1 MMSSRFNNR
10 GAALVIVLGMLVL
23 VSIVAIGF
31 FARTVTLRK
40 STANELAS
48 SSARS
53 LADTAVNLVQAQ
65 IDHATT
71 AGNFTSWA
79 SQPGAIRLYNT
90 SGTLRTIYRLY
101 SSSSLTTSNATDLL
115 ADLPAASNWTSLKS
129 LWVDLNAPVD
139 ISSNGTV
146 TRRFPVLD
154 PSSMGTIEGFNSN
167 ATASISVL
175 TGNNTNRSLPMPVRW
190 LYVLQ
195 GGEIVAP
202 AAAAGGTDSVTVTGG
217 NATNPIVG
225 RIAFWADDNTSRL
238 NINTA
243 GGRGNATSSNATF
256 WDTPR
261 FDAPDERNL
270 AKYQPASAEFQRY
283 PGHPGT
289 TTLGKV
295 FPSLTSNQVL
305 QLTPRYTYGG
315 SRDATV
321 ANTANNT
328 SKAERLLSSAG
339 ELIYAADRSAT
350 TLLSSDQIEGAKF
363 LLTSHSRS
371 PELTLF
377 GTPRVSVWPI
387 HANTTATWRSPKDL
401 LLARAATVNGTQ
413 TYHFTRTN
421 SQNCTTDINLPRN
434 LSLLNYLDY
443 LTQQNIP
450 GWGANFAA
458 KYPTDRRDI
467 LTKIFDYVRI
477 TNLQDPLLAPA
488 NRYSSNS
495 STSAGIV
502 APSIHPTWETRGF
515 GRFEVLA
522 DAGFLLVGVGEGNV
536 TVGGN
541 TTNATVLTSQ
551 SGTLHDSGNP
561 ASWADAASRLP
572 ADGKVAVQGLF
583 LMSFFNPAMGYAETK
598 SGFSLRI
605 KGLNSAT
612 LDGVAMDFPED
623 DWIYCDPAQNGT
635 VNMPLGTRGFGGV
648 IDSRKLIFYLQ
659 AGAKARSLGF
669 GDAQRRTTYPFFS
682 QKIIPISAN
691 ATSTAFTAG
700 TVTLEFFSGN
710 GAQNSD
716 ANKLISTYTLDF
728 SSLPATIPTPKLARN
743 RGFGLTS
750 ANASEGGYQRDRFH
764 LVSNMLGNSASSPQ
778 TVFYGGG
785 YSYICGLVEPDRD
798 AFYTLAPS
806 GNYTDYRMLNRAL
819 VPAEAFRPHPNA
831 NGTNRTAFLG
841 MMGSGFQMAGSG
853 PYGKLASGASYYEPT
868 FTNVG
873 GTLTLGSLNPNPTQ
887 PAVPSGLNGAFAANN
902 ASVPGDWDNGMGIVM
917 DGPYINKP
925 DDGNQKN
932 ISIAAGIPFFDNDFF
947 YTEILGAGLF
957 SPNRMIP
964 SAGMFGSLP
973 TGVLSARPWQTL
985 LFRPGPTGHKGL
997 ESPHDHLLLDLFWMP
1012 VVEPYAISEPFSTA
1026 GKVNL
1031 NYQIQPFTYIDRKT
1045 PLLSVLDSERV
1056 AKVKKSDA
1064 DKYKKRDVGISSN
1077 ARLSL
1082 NLSEIDGTLR
1092 QFKEKFAAS
1101 EIFKSHTEICDI
1113 FLVPQGSSWAN
1124 DAAART
1130 AWYGDDFAL
1139 VGDNTRERP
1148 YANLLGRVTTK
1159 SNTFTVYYTVQALKN
1174 PVNLPQDTWNE
1185 SKGVVLSEYRGNTT
1199 LERYINPNDTRI
1211 PDYATN
1217 NATIGT
1223 DPLDRYY
1230 NWRVIQQTQF
1240 AP

>member
-1 MMSSRFNNR
+1 
-10 GAALVIVLGMLVL
+10 
-23 VSIVAIGF
+23 
-31 FARTVTLRK
+31 
-40 STANELAS
+40 
-48 SSARS
+48 
-53 LADTAVNLVQAQ
+53 
-65 IDHATT
+65 
-71 AGNFTSWA
+71 
-79 SQPGAIRLYNT
+79 
-90 SGTLRTIYRLY
+90 
-101 SSSSLTTSNATDLL
+101 
-115 ADLPAASNWTSLKS
+115 
-129 LWVDLNAPVD
+129 
-139 ISSNGTV
+139 
-146 TRRFPVLD
+146 
-154 PSSMGTIEGFNSN
+154 
-167 ATASISVL
+167 
-175 TGNNTNRSLPMPVRW
+175 MPVRW

-202 AAAAGGTDSVTVTGG
+202 TPAAGGTDSVTVTGASA
-217 NATNPIVG
+217 NNPIVG

-243 GGRGNATSSNATF
+243 GGRGNATASSATF

-270 AKYQPASAEFQRY
+270 AKFQPANGEFQRY

-295 FPSLTSNQVL
+295 FPSLTSDQVL

-321 ANTANNT
+321 ANTASNT
-328 SKAERLLSSAG
+328 FKAERLLSSAG
-339 ELIYAADRSAT
+339 ELLYTANRSAT
-350 TLLSSDQIEGAKF
+350 PLLSADQLEGAKF

-387 HANTTATWRSPKDL
+387 HGNTTATWRSPKDL

-413 TYHFTRTN
+413 TYHFTRTD
-421 SQNCTTDINLPRN
+421 SQSCTTDINLPRN
-434 LSLLNYLDY
+434 LSLLNYLDS

-450 GWGANFAA
+450 GWGANFTT

-477 TNLQDPLLAPA
+477 TNLQDPLLAAA

-495 STSAGIV
+495 STSPGIV
-502 APSIHPTWETRGF
+502 APAIHPTWDTRGF

-522 DAGFLLVGVGEGNV
+522 DAGFLLVGVGQANV
-536 TVGGN
+536 TVSGN
-541 TTNATVLTSQ
+541 TTDKPVLSSQ
-551 SGTLHDSGNP
+551 AGTLHDSGNT
-561 ASWADAASRLP
+561 ASWADTATRLP

-605 KGLNSAT
+605 QGLNTAT
-612 LDGVAMDFPED
+612 LDGVAMDFPAD

-648 IDSRKLIFYLQ
+648 IDSRKLIYYLQ
-659 AGAKARSLGF
+659 GGANAARSLGF

-728 SSLPATIPTPKLARN
+728 SRLPGTIPTPKLARN

-750 ANASEGGYQRDRFH
+750 ANAAEGGYQRDRFH
-764 LVSNMLGNSASSPQ
+764 LVSGMLGNSTSSPQ
-778 TVFYGGG
+778 TDFYGGG

-798 AFYTLAPS
+798 VFYTLAPS

-831 NGTNRTAFLG
+831 NGINRTAFLG
-841 MMGSGFQMAGSG
+841 MMGAGFQMPGSG

-868 FTNVG
+868 ITNVSG
-873 GTLTLGSLNPNPTQ
+873 NLTLGNLSPNPTQ
-887 PAVPSGLNGAFAANN
+887 PAVPSGLSGAFAANN

-932 ISIAAGIPFFDNDFF
+932 ISTGGIPFFDLDFY
-947 YTEILGAGLF
+947 YTEILAGGLF

-985 LFRPGPTGHKGL
+985 LFRPGPLGHKGL
-997 ESPHDHLLLDLFWMP
+997 ESPRDHLLLDLFWMP

-1056 AKVKKSDA
+1056 AKVQKSDA
-1064 DKYKKRDVGISSN
+1064 DKYKKLATVGPPSLAGN
-1077 ARLSL
+1077 ARLPL
-1082 NLSEIDGTLR
+1082 NLSETDGTLR
-1092 QFKEKFAAS
+1092 QFREKFAAN

-1113 FLVPQGSSWAN
+1113 FLVPQGSEWAN

-1130 AWYGDDFAL
+1130 EWYGDDFAL

-1148 YANLLGRVTTK
+1148 YTNLLGRLTTK

-1174 PVNLPQDTWNE
+1174 PSLLPQDTWTE
-1185 SKGVVLSEYRGNTT
+1185 SKGVVLSEYRGSTT

-1211 PDYATN
+1211 PDYAADTSQ
-1217 NATIGT
+1217 IGT
-1223 DPLDRYY
+1223 NPLDNYY
-1230 NWRVIQQTQF
+1230 NWRIIEQTQF

>member
-1 MMSSRFNNR
+1 MMSSRFHNR

-90 SGTLRTIYRLY
+90 SGTLRTVYRLY
-101 SSSSLTTSNATDLL
+101 SSSSLTTSTATDLA
-115 ADLPAASNWTSLKS
+115 ADLPSSPDWRNSKS

-139 ISSNGTV
+139 ISSNATL
-146 TRRFPVLD
+146 TRRFPILD
-154 PSSMGTIEGFNSN
+154 PSSMGAIEGFNSN
-167 ATASISVL
+167 GTTSITVL
-175 TGNNTNRSLPMPVRW
+175 TSNQTSRSLPMPVRW
-190 LYVLQ
+190 MYVLQ
-195 GGEIVAP
+195 NGEIVAP
-202 AAAAGGTDSVTVTGG
+202 AAASGGTDSVTVAG
-217 NATNPIVG
+217 ASAANPIVG

-243 GGRGNATSSNATF
+243 GGRGNAISSNATF

-261 FDAPDERNL
+261 FEAPDERNL
-270 AKYQPASAEFQRY
+270 AKYQPASGEFQRY

-328 SKAERLLSSAG
+328 SKADRLLSSAG
-339 ELIYAADRSAT
+339 ELLYTPDRSAT
-350 TLLSSDQIEGAKF
+350 PLLSADQLEGVKF

-377 GTPRVSVWPI
+377 GTPRISVWPI
-387 HANTTATWRSPKDL
+387 HANAASAWRSPKDL
-401 LLARAATVNGTQ
+401 LLARAATVNGNQ
-413 TYHFTRTN
+413 TYHFTRSD
-421 SQNCTTDINLPRN
+421 SQSCTTDINLPRN
-434 LSLLNYLDY
+434 LSLLNYLDH

-450 GWGANFAA
+450 GWGASFTT
-458 KYPTDRRDI
+458 KYPADRRDI

-502 APSIHPTWETRGF
+502 APAIHPTWNTRGF

-522 DAGFLLVGVGEGNV
+522 DAGFLLVGVGQGNL
-536 TVGGN
+536 TVN
-541 TTNATVLTSQ
+541 ATTTNATVLTSQ
-551 SGTLHDSGNP
+551 AGTLYDSGNST
-561 ASWADAASRLP
+561 SWANAASRLP

-605 KGLNSAT
+605 QGLNSAT
-612 LDGVAMDFPED
+612 LDGVAMDFPAD

-635 VNMPLGTRGFGGV
+635 VNQPPGTRGFGAV

-659 AGAKARSLGF
+659 GGPKARSLGF
-669 GDAQRRTTYPFFS
+669 GDLGRRTTYPFFS
-682 QKIIPISAN
+682 RNIIPVSAN
-691 ATSTAFTAG
+691 APSVSFTAG
-700 TVTLEFFSGN
+700 NVTLALFSGN
-710 GAQNSD
+710 GAQNSEPQ
-716 ANKLISTYTLDF
+716 KWISTYTLDF
-728 SSLPATIPTPKLARN
+728 SQLPGTIPTPKLARN
-743 RGFGLTS
+743 RGFGLTAS
-750 ANASEGGYQRDRFH
+750 NAAEGGYQRDRFH
-764 LVSNMLGNSASSPQ
+764 LASNMLGSSTTSPQ
-778 TVFYGGG
+778 TSFYAGG
-785 YSYICGLVEPDRD
+785 YTYVCGLVEPDRD
-798 AFYTLAPS
+798 VFYTLAPS
-806 GNYTDYRMLNRAL
+806 GNFTDYRLLNRAQ
-819 VPAEAFRPHPNA
+819 VPAAAFNPHPNA
-831 NGTNRTAFLG
+831 NGINRSAFLG
-841 MMGSGFQMAGSG
+841 MMGAGFQMAGSG
-853 PYGKLASGASYYEPT
+853 PYGKLSQSASYYEPSIIS
-868 FTNVG
+868 NASG
-873 GTLTLGSLNPNPTQ
+873 NLTLGNLTPNPAQ
-887 PAVPSGLNGAFAANN
+887 PAVPSGLNGAFSANN
-902 ASVPGDWDNGMGIVM
+902 SSVPGDWDNGMGIVM

-932 ISIAAGIPFFDNDFF
+932 ISTGIPFFDSDF
-947 YTEILGAGLF
+947 YYAEILGGGLF

-973 TGVLSARPWQTL
+973 TGVLSAQPWQTL
-985 LFRPGPTGHKGL
+985 LFRPGPLGHKGL
-997 ESPHDHLLLDLFWMP
+997 ESPRDHLLLDLFWMP

-1026 GKVNL
+1026 GKVNM

-1045 PLLSVLDSERV
+1045 PLLSVLDSERI
-1056 AKVKKSDA
+1056 AKVRRGDA
-1064 DKYKKRDVGISSN
+1064 DKYKKLDIGIGSN
-1077 ARLSL
+1077 ARLPL
-1082 NLSEIDGTLR
+1082 NLSETDGTLR
-1092 QFKEKFAAS
+1092 QFRERFAAN
-1101 EIFKSHTEICDI
+1101 EIFKSPTEICDV
-1113 FLVPQGSSWAN
+1113 FLVPQGSSWST

-1130 AWYGDDFAL
+1130 AWYGDDFGL

-1174 PVNLPQDTWNE
+1174 PASLPQDIWNE
-1185 SKGVVLSEYRGNTT
+1185 SKGVVMSEYRGNTT

-1211 PDYATN
+1211 PDYA
-1217 NATIGT
+1217 AVPSKIAT
-1223 DPLDRYY
+1223 DPLDKYY
-1230 NWRVIQQTQF
+1230 NWRIIEQTQF

>member
-1 MMSSRFNNR
+1 MISPRFHNR

-23 VSIVAIGF
+23 VSIVTIGF

-48 SSARS
+48 SSAGS
-53 LADTAVNLVQAQ
+53 LSDTAVNLVQAQ

-101 SSSSLTTSNATDLL
+101 SSSSLTTSDPADLA
-115 ADLPAASNWTSLKS
+115 ADLPTASDWTSLKS

-154 PSSMGTIEGFNSN
+154 PSSMGTIEGFNGNS
-167 ATASISVL
+167 TASISVL
-175 TGNNTNRSLPMPVRW
+175 TGNNTSRSLPMPVRW

-202 AAAAGGTDSVTVTGG
+202 TAAAGGTDSVTVTGG

-243 GGRGNATSSNATF
+243 GGRGNATASNATF

-261 FDAPDERNL
+261 FNAPDEQNL
-270 AKYQPASAEFQRY
+270 AKYQPASGEFQRY

-295 FPSLTSNQVL
+295 FPSLTSTQVL

-321 ANTANNT
+321 ASTANNT
-328 SKAERLLSSAG
+328 SKVERLLSSAG
-339 ELIYAADRSAT
+339 ELLYTANRSAT
-350 TLLSSDQIEGAKF
+350 TLLSADQLEGAKF

-421 SQNCTTDINLPRN
+421 SQSCTTDIELPRN
-434 LSLLNYLDY
+434 LSLLNYLDS
-443 LTQQNIP
+443 LTQRNIP
-450 GWGANFAA
+450 GWGANFAT

-488 NRYSSNS
+488 NQYSSNNTTS
-495 STSAGIV
+495 AGTSAGIV
-502 APSIHPTWETRGF
+502 APAIHPTWDTRGF

-536 TVGGN
+536 TVSGN
-541 TTNATVLTSQ
+541 TTNKPMLSSQAGTPYMAT
-551 SGTLHDSGNP
+551 D
-561 ASWADAASRLP
+561 ASFWADHTATNPRTP

-583 LMSFFNPAMGYAETK
+583 LMSFFNPAMGWVGTQ
-598 SGFSLRI
+598 SGFSVRV
-605 KGLNSAT
+605 KFEDPVK
-612 LDGVAMDFPED
+612 LDGIDMGFPD
-623 DWIYCDPAQNGT
+623 DWINVKPEQSPYI
-635 VNMPLGTRGFGGV
+635 REFGGV
-648 IDSRKLIFYLQ
+648 IDSRRLVFGRVLAPGSTSKGFPFY
-659 AGAKARSLGF
+659 S
-669 GDAQRRTTYPFFS
+669 
-682 QKIIPISAN
+682 KILPIPAL
-691 ATSTAFTAG
+691 APSTAFTAG
-700 TVTLEFFSGN
+700 NVTVKLYNQE
-710 GAQNSD
+710 GASTPD
-716 ANKLISTYTLDF
+716 ATKLITTYTLNF
-728 SSLPATIPTPKLARN
+728 GKLPKNIPTPVCADN
-743 RGFGLTS
+743 RGFGYSGNVTEEAL
-750 ANASEGGYQRDRFH
+750 DRFS
-764 LVSNMLGNSASSPQ
+764 LMAGGKTSTETRNLAEKNGDFQ
-778 TVFYGGG
+778 TNQMAF
-785 YSYICGLVEPDRD
+785 LVESDRD
-798 AFYTLAPS
+798 VYYTLAPS
-806 GNYTDYRMLNRAL
+806 GNYTDYRTLARSS
-819 VPAEAFRPHPNA
+819 VPSEAFQPHPNA

-841 MMGSGFQMAGSG
+841 MLNLGWQMGGSG
-853 PYGKLASGASYYEPT
+853 PFGKLVPGALYHSPSYP
-868 FTNVG
+868 VG
-873 GTLTLGSLNPNPTQ
+873 PDNIPYIAPPLNQ
-887 PAVPSGLNGAFAANN
+887 PAVPSGLSGAFASNN
-902 ASVPGDWDNGMGIVM
+902 ATVPGDWDNGMAFVM

-925 DDGNQKN
+925 DDGNQLGIGTDTPYFDTGWKTAL
-932 ISIAAGIPFFDNDFF
+932 ISDF
-947 YTEILGAGLF
+947 F

-997 ESPHDHLLLDLFWMP
+997 ESPRDHLLLDLFWMP

-1064 DKYKKRDVGISSN
+1064 NKYKRLTDGIGSN
-1077 ARLSL
+1077 ARLPL
-1082 NLSEIDGTLR
+1082 NLSEADGTLR
-1092 QFKEKFAAS
+1092 QFKEKFAAND
-1101 EIFKSHTEICDI
+1101 IFKSHTEICDI

>member
-1 MMSSRFNNR
+1 MISPRFHHR
-10 GAALVIVLGMLVL
+10 GAALVIVLAMLVL
-23 VSIVAIGF
+23 VSIVTIGF

-48 SSARS
+48 SSAGS
-53 LADTAVNLVQAQ
+53 LGDTVVNLVQAQ

-101 SSSSLTTSNATDLL
+101 SSSSLTTSDPADLA
-115 ADLPAASNWTSLKS
+115 ADLPTASGNWTSAKS

-139 ISSNGTV
+139 ISSNGTD
-146 TRRFPVLD
+146 TRRFPILD
-154 PSSMGTIEGFNSN
+154 PLPMGTIEGFSSNS
-167 ATASISVL
+167 TASISVSLPFL
-175 TGNNTNRSLPMPVRW
+175 TGNTTSRSLPMPVRW

-195 GGEIVAP
+195 GGQIVAP
-202 AAAAGGTDSVTVTGG
+202 TAAAGGTDSVTVTGG

-243 GGRGNATSSNATF
+243 GGRGNATASNATF

-270 AKYQPASAEFQRY
+270 AQFQPADGEFQRY

-295 FPSLTSNQVL
+295 FPSLTSTQVL

-328 SKAERLLSSAG
+328 FKTERLLSSAG
-339 ELIYAADRSAT
+339 ELLYTANRSAT
-350 TLLSSDQIEGAKF
+350 TLLSADQLEGAKF

-413 TYHFTRTN
+413 TYHFTRTD
-421 SQNCTTDINLPRN
+421 SQSCTTDINLPRN
-434 LSLLNYLDY
+434 LSLLNYLDS
-443 LTQQNIP
+443 LTQRNIP
-450 GWGANFAA
+450 GWGGNFAT
-458 KYPTDRRDI
+458 KYPVDRRDI

-477 TNLQDPLLAPA
+477 TNLQDPLLAAA

-502 APSIHPTWETRGF
+502 APSIHPDWDTRGF

-522 DAGFLLVGVGEGNV
+522 DAGFLLVGVGQGNL
-536 TVGGN
+536 
-541 TTNATVLTSQ
+541 TTNGTTTNGTAVLAAQPGVPHGSGDATF
-551 SGTLHDSGNP
+551 
-561 ASWADAASRLP
+561 WADHTATNPRTP

-583 LMSFFNPAMGYAETK
+583 LMSFFNPAMGWAGTK
-598 SGFSLRI
+598 SGFSVRV
-605 KGLNSAT
+605 KF
-612 LDGVAMDFPED
+612 LDPVKLGDIDMGFPVD
-623 DWIYCDPAQNGT
+623 WNWIY
-635 VNMPLGTRGFGGV
+635 VNPSWGATPSSRDFGGM
-648 IDSRKLIFYLQ
+648 IDARKLVFGRTLSVGSVSRVFPFYSNIL
-659 AGAKARSLGF
+659 
-669 GDAQRRTTYPFFS
+669 P
-682 QKIIPISAN
+682 IPASAV
-691 ATSTAFTAG
+691 STGFTAG
-700 TVTLEFFSGN
+700 NVTVELYN
-710 GAQNSD
+710 QDGASTPD
-716 ANKLISTYTLDF
+716 ATKRITTYTLNF
-728 SSLPATIPTPKLARN
+728 GNLPGNIPTPTLAGN
-743 RGFGLTS
+743 RGFGHLSTS
-750 ANASEGGYQRDRFH
+750 ANRTLDRFN
-764 LVSNMLGNSASSPQ
+764 LLTASVNSSDGATRKLSTDNQ
-778 TVFYGGG
+778 TATMAY
-785 YSYICGLVEPDRD
+785 LVEGDRD
-798 AFYTLAPS
+798 VYYTLAPS
-806 GNYTDYRMLNRAL
+806 GNYTDYRTLARSS
-819 VPAEAFRPHPNA
+819 VPPDAFQPHPNA
-831 NGTNRTAFLG
+831 DGTNRTAFLG
-841 MMGSGFQMAGSG
+841 MLNLGWQMGGSG
-853 PYGKLASGASYYEPT
+853 PFGKLVSGAPYYSPSYP
-868 FTNVG
+868 VG
-873 GTLTLGSLNPNPTQ
+873 PGSIPYLSPNPTQ
-887 PAVPSGLNGAFAANN
+887 PAVPSGLSGAFSANN
-902 ASVPGDWDNGMGIVM
+902 PSVPGDWDNGMGIVM

-925 DDGNQKN
+925 DDGNQPN
-932 ISIAAGIPFFDNDFF
+932 IVTGGIPFFDGSW
-947 YTEILGAGLF
+947 YTATSLGAGLF

-973 TGVLSARPWQTL
+973 TGVLSAQPWQTL
-985 LFRPGPTGHKGL
+985 LFRPGPLGHKGL
-997 ESPHDHLLLDLFWMP
+997 DSPRDHLLLDLFWMP

-1026 GKVNL
+1026 GKVNM

-1064 DKYKKRDVGISSN
+1064 DKYKKLALLGPASLSGN
-1077 ARLSL
+1077 ARLPL
-1082 NLSEIDGTLR
+1082 NLSTANGTLR
-1092 QFKEKFAAS
+1092 QFREKFAS
-1101 EIFKSHTEICDI
+1101 NEIFKSHTEICDI
-1113 FLVPQGSSWAN
+1113 FLVPQGSGWDT
-1124 DAAART
+1124 DALART

-1148 YANLLGRVTTK
+1148 YTNLLGRLTTK

-1174 PVNLPQDTWNE
+1174 PSLLPQDTWTE
-1185 SKGVVLSEYRGNTT
+1185 SKGVVLSEYRGSTT

-1211 PDYATN
+1211 PDYAADTSQ
-1217 NATIGT
+1217 IGT
-1223 DPLDRYY
+1223 NPLDNYY
-1230 NWRVIQQTQF
+1230 NWRIIEQTQF